1 MKFFQKSYLIIVIFI
16 CLLGAGCIK
25 TNTPPGTSALTIV
38 NAIPN
43 SNALVTNF
51 WGNTGSQIAMSDTL
65 QYYATALQIYY
76 ANWSELSSYS
86 GKTSL
91 SLPQIS
97 DTTTSLTNLTMNLQ
111 IGSIYSLFIT
121 GSDTAHVDTLFTKD
135 IIPYYP
141 YSGDSVIGVRFINLS
156 TGSLPVQVTLQSDT
170 THTPIANN
178 ISYKTVTPFQ
188 ELSSNVNALANGY
201 TFEFRDAASDSVLTT
216 VSFTTGSY
224 PAMFPFKSVTICLIG
239 QPGVSAAVPLSGM
252 IYPNY

>member
-1 MKFFQKSYLIIVIFI
+1 MNFSKKIFFSTTVLIFFV
-16 CLLGAGCIK
+16 ACIK
-25 TNTPPGTSALTIV
+25 TSTPPGTSALTIV

-51 WGNTGSQIAMSDTL
+51 YGNTGSQIAMGDTL

-97 DTTTSLTNLTMNLQ
+97 DTTTSLTNLTLNLQ
-111 IGSIYSLFIT
+111 IGGIYSLFIT
-121 GSDTAHVDTLFTKD
+121 GSDTVHVDTLFTKD
-135 IIPYYP
+135 NIPYYP
-141 YSGDSVIGVRFINLS
+141 FSGDSLIGVRFINLS
-156 TGSLPVQVTLQSDT
+156 TGSLPVLITLQSDSM
-170 THTPIANN
+170 HTPIANN

-188 ELSSNVNALANGY
+188 QLSSNANALANGY
-201 TFEFRDAASDSVLTT
+201 TFEIRDGASDSVITT
-216 VSFTTGSY
+216 VPFSTGSY

-239 QPGVSAAVPLSGM
+239 QPGATAAVPQSG
-252 IYPNY
+252 IIIPNY